1 MASLRDWVLG
11 ERRSWLVTEP
21 YNSTKSPVLCR
32 LLRDVEEAREE
43 TMELVSETGQLG
55 NALPI
60 WEEDAEDSGG
70 CSESGGVSD
79 GT

>member
-1 MASLRDWVLG
+1 MLG
-11 ERRSWLVTEP
+11 ERRSWLVAEP
-21 YNSTKSPVLCR
+21 YNSTKSPVLCH

-43 TMELVSETGQLG
+43 TTELVAEIDLLG

-70 CSESGGVSD
+70 WLV
-79 GT
+79 

>member
-1 MASLRDWVLG
+1 MASIRACVLG
-11 ERRSWLVTEP
+11 EWRSWLVTEP
-21 YNSTKSPVLCR
+21 YNSTKSLVLCR
-32 LLRDVEEAREE
+32 LLRDIEEAREE
-43 TMELVSETGQLG
+43 MTELVSETGRLG